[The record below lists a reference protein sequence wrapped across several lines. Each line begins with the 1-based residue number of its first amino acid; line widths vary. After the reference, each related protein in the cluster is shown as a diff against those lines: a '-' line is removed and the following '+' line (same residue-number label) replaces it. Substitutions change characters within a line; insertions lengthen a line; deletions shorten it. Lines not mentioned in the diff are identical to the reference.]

1 MFERLGQSF
10 TELMTSLFG
19 ERLWGILT
27 KALADIVEKGLPNT
41 LLLTGVSF
49 SVALVI
55 ATLVAIIQY
64 RRIPVLRQI
73 ARFYIWL
80 IRGTPL
86 LVQLLVVFYA
96 LPAVGIVVNPI
107 PAAIIAFSIN
117 EGAYCS
123 ETMRA
128 ALESVPVGQ
137 VEAGLCVGMSYPKV
151 MLRIVLP
158 QAMRTAVPNLF
169 NSLISM
175 VKDTSLVSNITV
187 VDMFMVTKRSIG
199 RTYEFLALYILLALL
214 YLAISTVME
223 LLQHAVE
230 RLLNKKVGR
239 EVKSRA

>member
-1 MFERLGQSF
+1 MFEHLGQSL
-10 TELMTSLFG
+10 EQLMVGIFG

-27 KALADIVEKGLPNT
+27 KALTDIVEKGLPNT
-41 LLLTGVSF
+41 LLLTAASF
-49 SVALVI
+49 GIALVI
-55 ATLVAIIQY
+55 ATLVAIVQY
-64 RRIPVLRQI
+64 RRVPVLRQL

-86 LVQLLVVFYA
+86 LVQLLVVYYA
-96 LPAVGIVVNPI
+96 LPAVGIVIDAI

-151 MLRIVLP
+151 MMRIVLP

-187 VDMFMVTKRSIG
+187 VDMFMVTKRNIG
-199 RTYEFLALYILLALL
+199 RTYEFLALYVLLALL
-214 YLAISTVME
+214 YLAVSTVME
-223 LLQHAVE
+223 ILQHVVE
-230 RLLNKKVGR
+230 RILNKKVGR
-239 EVKSRA
+239 EVKTHA